1 MHVDEGHDLCTHSL
15 IRASPVE
22 KKLKIYLFSII
33 IRVYIHACDGVTKIY
48 LTCGAAWRY
57 GSDAQAQIRGTGLVA
72 GAVPQVRGAGPT
84 RFRISGMQHRRS
96 PAGQQS
102 GTQAQIRG
110 TGLVAGAVPQVR
122 GAGPTR
128 FRISSMQHWRSP
140 AGQQSGTRWSAGR
153 ASGIDSVP
161 HATVP
166 HSGSMAPL
174 FIAQ

>member
-22 KKLKIYLFSII
+22 KKLKIYLFFII

-102 GTQAQIRG
+102 GT
-110 TGLVAGAVPQVR
+110 
-122 GAGPTR
+122 
-128 FRISSMQHWRSP
+128 
-140 AGQQSGTRWSAGR
+140 RWSAGR